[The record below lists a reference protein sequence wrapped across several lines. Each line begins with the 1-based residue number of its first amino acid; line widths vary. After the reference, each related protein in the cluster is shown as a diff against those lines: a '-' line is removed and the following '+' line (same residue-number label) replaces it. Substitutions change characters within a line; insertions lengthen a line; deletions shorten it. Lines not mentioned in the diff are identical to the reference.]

1 MNNRIEYEKRREKLL
16 KNVKKHEIIM
26 KYNEISKDE
35 LFNKIYNG
43 FNIRL
48 LENKVNLSN
57 NNNNNNIYNNIN
69 NIENN
74 NNFNNNKNKEE
85 EKEKERIRNEQNL
98 LISYNK
104 TNLNKS
110 NKNNKNNN
118 NNYCKNNY
126 TNYNFLK
133 EKQMKKNSRQKF
145 NYNNKILNT
154 MMKKSSS
161 SSLFNKNNNE
171 KSISTNSNNNNVIN
185 NNNKLNYYLYLQN
198 DISNRLYDYGK
209 YINNK
214 INLEKNK
221 FNKKLKKNFSSS
233 FMLKTSN
240 KILQKNKSFI
250 IQRNNKNKNS
260 FSNDYTFSPKINKN
274 SIRIVKN
281 SRNKNNNN
289 NFCLYKNNSFN
300 INTKH
305 SNNNNKINE
314 FYETV
319 LINNKIREK
328 ITPIK
333 NEEIEEKIPER
344 IKDLY
349 INGTLKY
356 TNKLNYNNSK
366 ENKKIINNNNIKNK
380 IINKEIIEKFNDY
393 YLKQKNWKDN
403 INNNNENL
411 RKKKEEDSFK
421 QYTFSPK
428 INNSNIF
435 DFNIPKDY
443 DISNIN
449 YIKNRRENLYKNEDY
464 ESKKIINNFGSLK
477 YEFFSDYNNNIIKSQ
492 F

>member
-48 LENKVNLSN
+48 LENKINLN
-57 NNNNNNIYNNIN
+57 NNINNNNIYNNIN

-74 NNFNNNKNKEE
+74 NNINKNKEE
-85 EKEKERIRNEQNL
+85 EKEKERIRNEMNL

-104 TNLNKS
+104 TNLSKS
-110 NKNNKNNN
+110 NKKNKNNN
-118 NNYCKNNY
+118 IKNNY

-133 EKQMKKNSRQKF
+133 EKQIKKRNSMQKF

-154 MMKKSSS
+154 MIKKSSS
-161 SSLFNKNNNE
+161 SSLFNKINNE
-171 KSISTNSNNNNVIN
+171 NSITNNSNNNNNNINNN

-198 DISNRLYDYGK
+198 DISNRLYNYGK
-209 YINNK
+209 YIKNK

-250 IQRNNKNKNS
+250 IQRNNNKNNKNN
-260 FSNDYTFSPKINKN
+260 FSNEYTFSPKINKN

-281 SRNKNNNN
+281 SRNKNNN
-289 NFCLYKNNSFN
+289 FYLYKNNSFN
-300 INTKH
+300 NNKN

-328 ITPIK
+328 LNPIK
-333 NEEIEEKIPER
+333 NEEIEKNIPER

-349 INGTLKY
+349 VNGTLKY
-356 TNKLNYNNSK
+356 TNKINNNNNNNN
-366 ENKKIINNNNIKNK
+366 EKIINNNNNNNNK
-380 IINKEIIEKFNDY
+380 ISDEIIEKFNDY
-393 YLKQKNWKDN
+393 YKKQKIWKEN
-403 INNNNENL
+403 IINNNENL
-411 RKKKEEDSFK
+411 RKKNEENIFKEF
-421 QYTFSPK
+421 TFSPK
-428 INNSNIF
+428 ICNSNNF

-443 DISNIN
+443 NISNIN
-449 YIKNRRENLYKNEDY
+449 YIINRRENLYKNEDY
-464 ESKKIINNFGSLK
+464 ESKKIFNNFGSLK
-477 YEFFSDYNNNIIKSQ
+477 YEFFSDYNNNIIKS
-492 F
+492 